1 VIYSLKLLA
10 KSLTY
15 KVWDLTYSVEAFGFS
30 KGLKPPQGLVQQT
43 GPRDTAKR
51 DNSTILCGQQLK
63 HLCSLVKRKIYKQHY
78 LYNTLG

>member
-51 DNSTILCGQQLK
+51 DNNNYIT
-63 HLCSLVKRKIYKQHY
+63 HLRNKKLVYSLF
-78 LYNTLG
+78 LAGF